1 MANSF
6 YFYDLET
13 SGINPQQARVMQFAG
28 QRVDLDLNKIGEP
41 HNILIAMSEDVL
53 PDPEAILV
61 TGITP
66 QQTLD
71 EGITEVEFMKIFDE
85 EIAIP
90 GTIMVGYNSIRFDD
104 TFMRFMRYRNFYDA
118 YSWQWKD
125 DRSKWDLL
133 DVVRMTRALR
143 PEGINW
149 PVDAQGKAT
158 NRLELLTSK
167 NGLDHM
173 KAHDALSDVE
183 ATIALAALLRDRQPK
198 LFDYLLSIRDK
209 KVVSSLVLGNDPYVY
224 TAGRISS
231 EFDKTTVVRTIAET
245 KQNGSLLAY
254 DLRYDPEPLLQLSE
268 DEILQ
273 AWKWKPLEERSDKDI
288 TLPILEI
295 TLNQCPAVAPLA
307 TLDESSQAR
316 IKLDLET
323 VAKNR
328 KKLSS
333 ATEFLN
339 RVLSAHSKR
348 SKQQTEYFK
357 TKSSGVDGKLYDG
370 FIGNE
375 DQVLMQKVRTSNPDN
390 LLEFTARFKDTRL
403 QQLLPLYK
411 ARNFPKSLT
420 DEERAQWE
428 AYKHKKLFDG
438 GDKSQLAQYFMK
450 LQEIA
455 RRPNLTT
462 AQQHLLEDM
471 QLYGQSLMPID

>member
-28 QRVDLDLNKIGEP
+28 QRVDLDLNSLGEP

-71 EGITEVEFMKIFDE
+71 EGVTEVEFMKIFDE
-85 EIAIP
+85 EIATP

-143 PEGINW
+143 PDGIIW
-149 PVDAQGKAT
+149 PVDESGKAT
-158 NRLELLTSK
+158 NRLEILTAQ

-173 KAHDALSDVE
+173 KAHDALSDVL
-183 ATIALAALLRDRQPK
+183 ATIALATLLREKQPK
-198 LFDYLLSIRDK
+198 LFDYLLSIREK
-209 KVVSSLVLGNDPYVY
+209 KAVSSLILGNEPYVY

-231 EFDKTTVVRTIAET
+231 EFNKTSVVRTIAEV
-245 KQNGSLLAY
+245 KQKGSVLVY
-254 DLRYDPEPLLQLSE
+254 DLRIDPEPLLHLSE
-268 DEILQ
+268 EEILE
-273 AWKWKPLEERSDKDI
+273 AWQWKAPAERTENDI
-288 TLPILEI
+288 KLPILEI
-295 TLNQCPAVAPLA
+295 ALNQCPAVAPLA
-307 TLDESSQAR
+307 TLDESSQER
-316 IKLDLET
+316 IQLDLKT
-323 VAKNR
+323 IAKNR

-333 ATEFLN
+333 ATDFLN
-339 RVLSAHSKR
+339 RVVSAHSKR
-348 SKQQTEYFK
+348 TQQQSQYFT
-357 TKSSGVDGKLYDG
+357 TKSTDVDGKLYDG
-370 FIGNE
+370 FIGTD
-375 DQVLMQKVRTSNPDN
+375 DQRVMQNVRMADPDA
-390 LLEFTARFKDTRL
+390 LPGFMTRFKDKRL

-420 DEERAQWE
+420 DEERTQWE
-428 AYKHKKLFDG
+428 EYKNKKLFEG

-455 RRPNLTT
+455 SRPNIST
-462 AQQHLLEDM
+462 AQQHVLEDL
-471 QLYGQSLMPID
+471 QLYGQSLMPTD

>member
-66 QQTLD
+66 QLTLD
-71 EGITEVEFMKIFDE
+71 EGITEVEFMQIFDE

-143 PEGINW
+143 PEGIVW
-149 PVDAQGKAT
+149 PVDASGKAT
-158 NRLELLTSK
+158 NRLELLTAQ

-183 ATIALAALLRDRQPK
+183 ATIALASLLREKQHK
-198 LFDYLLSIRDK
+198 LFDYLFSIRDK
-209 KVVSSLVLGNDPYVY
+209 KMVSKIVLGREPYVY
-224 TAGRISS
+224 TAGRVSS
-231 EFDKTTVVRTIAET
+231 EYEKTTVVHTIAET
-245 KQNGSLLAY
+245 KQKGSVLVY
-254 DLRYDPEPLLQLSE
+254 DLRYDPEPFIHLDE
-268 DEILQ
+268 NEILK
-273 AWKWKPLEERSDKDI
+273 AWKWKSPEERSPDDI
-288 TLPILEI
+288 KLPILEI
-295 TLNQCPAVAPLA
+295 TLNQCPAIAPLA
-307 TLDESSQAR
+307 TLDKASQER

-323 VAKNR
+323 IAKNR
-328 KKLSS
+328 KQLAK
-333 ATEFLN
+333 ATDFLN
-339 RVLSAHSKR
+339 RVLTAHGKR
-348 SKQQTEYFK
+348 SQQQIQYFK
-357 TKSSGVDGKLYDG
+357 TKTAGVDGQLYDG
-370 FIGNE
+370 FIGDE
-375 DQVLMQKVRTSNPDN
+375 DQNIMLRVHSSKPDD
-390 LLEFTARFKDTRL
+390 LLSLAPRFKDKRL

-411 ARNFPKSLT
+411 ARNFPRSLT
-420 DEERAQWE
+420 DEERTQWE
-428 AYKHKKLFDG
+428 MHKYKKLFEG
-438 GDKSQLAQYFMK
+438 GNKSQLAQYFIK

-455 RRPNLTT
+455 ARPNLTT
-462 AQQHLLEDM
+462 AQQYLLEDL
-471 QLYGQSLMPID
+471 QLYGQSLMPTD

>member
-1 MANSF
+1 MVNSF

-28 QRVDLDLNKIGEP
+28 QRVDLDLNTIGEP
-41 HNILIAMSEDVL
+41 HNIIIAMSEDIL

-85 EIAIP
+85 EIATP

-143 PEGINW
+143 PDGIQW

-158 NRLELLTSK
+158 NRLELLTSQ
-167 NGLDHM
+167 NGLDHT

-183 ATIALAALLRDRQPK
+183 ATIALAALLKRKQPK
-198 LFDYLLSIRDK
+198 LFSYLLSMRDK
-209 KVVSSLVLGNDPYVY
+209 KAVSSLVLGTDPYVY
-224 TAGRISS
+224 TAGRIPS
-231 EFDKTTVVRTIAET
+231 EVNKTTVVRTIAET
-245 KQNGSLLAY
+245 KQKGTVLVY
-254 DLRYDPEPLLQLSE
+254 DLRYDPEPFLQLSE
-268 DEILQ
+268 EEILQ
-273 AWKWKPLEERSDKDI
+273 AWKWKAPKDRTEEDVR
-288 TLPILEI
+288 LPILEL

-307 TLDESSQAR
+307 TLDTSSQER
-316 IKLDLET
+316 IQLDLER
-323 VAKNR
+323 VAQNR
-328 KKLSS
+328 KKLGS
-333 ATEFLN
+333 ATVFLN

-348 SKQQTEYFK
+348 SQQQNQFFK
-357 TKSSGVDGKLYDG
+357 SQDSGVDGRLYDG
-370 FIGNE
+370 FITPE
-375 DQVLMQKVRTSNPDN
+375 DQGTMQKVRSSRPDQLLNLQTS
-390 LLEFTARFKDTRL
+390 FKDKRL

-411 ARNFPKSLT
+411 ARNFPQSLT

-438 GDKSQLAQYFMK
+438 GDLSQLAQYFMK
-450 LQEIA
+450 LQAIA
-455 RRPNLTT
+455 SRPNVTVS
-462 AQQHLLEDM
+462 QQNILEDL